1 MGVVSKGYKP
11 KVSNIKKLETF
22 LNKLD
27 NKTQK
32 KLLYR
37 YGK

>member
-1 MGVVSKGYKP
+1 MRKDYNP
-11 KVSNIKKLETF
+11 KVNNIKKLETF
-22 LNKLD
+22 LKRLD
-27 NKTQK
+27 NKTNK

>member
-1 MGVVSKGYKP
+1 MGTVIKDYKP
-11 KVSNIKKLETF
+11 KAGNMKKLDTF
-22 LNKLD
+22 LKKLD
-27 NKTQK
+27 NKTEK

>member
-1 MGVVSKGYKP
+1 MRKDYKP
-11 KVSNIKKLETF
+11 KVNNIKKLETF
-22 LNKLD
+22 LKRLD
-27 NKTQK
+27 NKTNK

>member
-1 MGVVSKGYKP
+1 MGIVIKDYKP
-11 KVSNIKKLETF
+11 KVDNIKKLETY
-22 LNKLD
+22 LRRLD
-27 NKTQK
+27 NKTSK

>member
-1 MGVVSKGYKP
+1 MGAIKNYKP
-11 KVSNIKKLETF
+11 KVDNIKKLETF
-22 LNKLD
+22 FKKLD
-27 NKTQK
+27 NKTSK